1 MRSRRDWC
9 PTSLDVT
16 PRPPVE
22 ACHRHAQEADCCDEL
37 LFSANNHEGEPLGM
51 VDLQG
56 DLVLVQATRAAV
68 LMWSGEVVADV
79 LETGEI
85 FDEKIDQSS

>member
-1 MRSRRDWC
+1 
-9 PTSLDVT
+9 
-16 PRPPVE
+16 
-22 ACHRHAQEADCCDEL
+22 
-37 LFSANNHEGEPLGM
+37 M